1 MSENKTNNKKST
13 DKKTTT
19 AKKSTGTKK
28 TTTAKKSTGTK
39 KATTAKKSTGTKKAT
54 TAKKSTGTKK
64 ATTAKKATA
73 AKKSTTAK
81 KDNVDKKSNVDN
93 KETVDKKSNVDNKA
107 TVDKKNNDSQNSSNV
122 PKAAVVSKE
131 VSTKK
136 RNKKTRKKNKNKKK
150 KSKKDKLVLVFK
162 IFLGLFIL
170 GLVIALLILSIV
182 FIKTDSVTDENFKLA
197 AGNTEIYDRNGDLA
211 WTFGT
216 TDDYVTLDETSQ
228 YYIQGLIATEDA
240 KFYKHSGVNLIG
252 MVRATIQTIFTSS
265 DSGGSTITMQLAKIL
280 YLQGTI
286 KLDDDGKAIYDDNGN
301 MQREYPYNNKIGY
314 KLQQMVYAWKI
325 ESKYSKD
332 EILEN
337 YINLL
342 YFEGATG
349 IEGAAKY
356 YFGVASKDLSLSEAA
371 TLAGMTQLP
380 GTYNP
385 YKNLDAAT
393 NRRNIVLDRMVNQKY
408 ITKEEADK
416 AKKTN
421 IKDDLVEHKDN
432 EFSDYDALRPFFDVL
447 ESELKDVF
455 GDDFVL
461 NTSNLKIY
469 TTMDKDVQIETYKI
483 INDYYGDIYY
493 QDDVIQSGSTTLD
506 TQNGEIIS
514 IGGGRTL
521 DGNYP
526 LQNYGAFYARQPGST
541 SKPIVDYGPA
551 LEYLGWSTYHKLVDK
566 KMTYSDGKN
575 SVNNST
581 NTYLGEMPISEALA
595 RSVNTI
601 ALQAFQAVAN
611 SVGIGKIEQFMKS
624 LGITD
629 SSDINEAYS
638 IGGWK
643 DGTTTLELAGAYAAF
658 GNGGTYNE
666 PHAIRSI
673 SIPKTSKY
681 YEEYGEKYD
690 YDYESHKAMSS
701 STAFMM
707 TKMLSPSAYG
717 NITSFM
723 AAGLPNE
730 AIKSGTTNW
739 DTNSFGIKEGLPRDK
754 WAAGYNPNITTVVW
768 SGYDGKDEAKGYS
781 FDNYG
786 YWAGNIYQSIMRY
799 INSLSDGYIHD
810 DSLKQ
815 PSNVYSEKI
824 EFTTDVKGKKTL
836 RKDTFY
842 FVKNSADA
850 NARVKEKLNEDNK
863 DSDKDGL
870 KDKEEIKLGTDPKNP
885 DTDGDGL
892 KDKNEV
898 DAGTDPLKVDTDGDG
913 LKDNEE
919 LVYGSDPLKADTDG
933 DGLNDNEEK
942 ILGTMFN
949 NVDTDGD
956 KLSDKEEVR
965 LGTNPKKADTDGDG
979 LSDKKEQE
987 LKTNPLK
994 ADTDGDGINDK
1005 DDPRPLDP
1013 KKR

>member
-1 MSENKTNNKKST
+1 MSDKKKQTNNKKPSSNTKKQSSKKPST
-13 DKKTTT
+13 NAKKPSPKKASTNAKKQSPKKASTNAKKQSSKKPSTNAKKPSPKKASTNAKKQSPKKASTNAKKQSPKKASSNTKKQSPKKHIVPVGSKKKT
-19 AKKSTGTKK
+19 
-28 TTTAKKSTGTK
+28 
-39 KATTAKKSTGTKKAT
+39 
-54 TAKKSTGTKK
+54 
-64 ATTAKKATA
+64 
-73 AKKSTTAK
+73 
-81 KDNVDKKSNVDN
+81 
-93 KETVDKKSNVDNKA
+93 
-107 TVDKKNNDSQNSSNV
+107 
-122 PKAAVVSKE
+122 
-131 VSTKK
+131 
-136 RNKKTRKKNKNKKK
+136 NKKK
-150 KSKKDKLVLVFK
+150 RTKKEILILLLK
-162 IFLGLFIL
+162 ILLGLFIL
-170 GLVIALLILSIV
+170 GLVIGLLILSMI
-182 FIKTDSVTDENFKLA
+182 FIKTNDVTDENFKLA
-197 AGNTEIYDRNGDLA
+197 SGSTEIYDRNGDLA

-216 TDDYVTLDETSQ
+216 TDDYVTLDETSK
-228 YYIQGLIATEDA
+228 YYIEGLVATEDA

-252 MVRATIQTIFTSS
+252 MVRATIQTIFTSA

-286 KLDDDGKAIYDDNGN
+286 KLDEDGKAIYDDYGN
-301 MQREYPYNNKIGY
+301 MQREYPYSNKIGY

-325 ESKYSKD
+325 ENKYSKD

-356 YFGVASKDLSLSEAA
+356 YFGVPSKDLSLSEAA

-380 GTYNP
+380 AAYNP

-393 NRRNIVLDRMVNQKY
+393 SRRNIVLDRMVDQKY
-408 ITKEEADK
+408 ITKEEAEA
-416 AKKTN
+416 AKKVN
-421 IKDDLVEHKDN
+421 IKDDLVEHDN
-432 EFSDYDALRPFFDVL
+432 QEFSEYEALRPFFDVL
-447 ESELKDVF
+447 ESELKTVF

-493 QDDVIQSGSTTLD
+493 EDDVIQSGSTTLD

-551 LEYLGWSTYHKLVDK
+551 LEYLGWSTYHKLNDK
-566 KMTYSDGKN
+566 PMTYSDGKN

-581 NTYLGEMPISEALA
+581 NSFLGEMPISEALA

-601 ALQAFQAVAN
+601 ALQSFQAVAK
-611 SVGIGKIEQFMKS
+611 SAGVGKIEKFMQS

-629 SSDINEAYS
+629 SSNINEAYS

-643 DGTTTLELAGAYAAF
+643 TGTTTLELAGAYAAF

-666 PHAIRSI
+666 PHAIRNVV
-673 SIPKTSKY
+673 IPKNSKY
-681 YEEYGEKYD
+681 YEEYGDSYKYE
-690 YDYESHKAMSS
+690 YESHKAMSS
-701 STAFMM
+701 STAFMIS
-707 TKMLSPSAYG
+707 KMLSPGAYG

-739 DTNSFGIKEGLPRDK
+739 DTNSFGIQEGLPRDK
-754 WAAGYNPNITTVVW
+754 WAAGYNPNVTTVVW

-781 FDNYG
+781 FNNYG

-799 INSLSDGYIHD
+799 VNSLGDAYLHD
-810 DSLKQ
+810 DSLVQ

-824 EFTTDVKGKKTL
+824 EITKEVKGKETS

-850 NARVKEKLNEDNK
+850 SARVKEKLEEDNK
-863 DSDKDGL
+863 DTDKDGL
-870 KDKEEIKLGTDPKNP
+870 KDKEEKKLGTDPK
-885 DTDGDGL
+885 
-892 KDKNEV
+892 
-898 DAGTDPLKVDTDGDG
+898 
-913 LKDNEE
+913 
-919 LVYGSDPLKADTDG
+919 KADTDG
-933 DGLNDNEEK
+933 DGIKDKEEVKAGTNPKKKDTDGDGLSDKEERDYGSNPKKADTDDDGLNDKEEK
-942 ILGTMFN
+942 KLGTMFDN
-949 NVDTDGD
+949 PDTDGD
-956 KLSDKEEVR
+956 KLTDKEEVD
-965 LGTNPKKADTDGDG
+965 LGTNPKNPDTDGDG
-979 LSDKKEQE
+979 LSDKKEQQ
-987 LKTNPLK
+987 LKTDPLK
-994 ADTDGDGINDK
+994 PDTDGDGINDK
-1005 DDPRPLDP
+1005 DDPKPLEP
-1013 KKR
+1013 EKK

>member
-1 MSENKTNNKKST
+1 MSDNKKKTTNKKPTDKKKST
-13 DKKTTT
+13 TKKPTNKKKST
-19 AKKSTGTKK
+19 AKKSTAKK
-28 TTTAKKSTGTK
+28 TSKKGFL
-39 KATTAKKSTGTKKAT
+39 GFF
-54 TAKKSTGTKK
+54 
-64 ATTAKKATA
+64 
-73 AKKSTTAK
+73 K
-81 KDNVDKKSNVDN
+81 KDK
-93 KETVDKKSNVDNKA
+93 
-107 TVDKKNNDSQNSSNV
+107 
-122 PKAAVVSKE
+122 P
-131 VSTKK
+131 
-136 RNKKTRKKNKNKKK
+136 
-150 KSKKDKLVLVFK
+150 KSKKTKKKRTKKEKLLLALK
-162 IFLGLFIL
+162 IFLGLFVL
-170 GLVIALLILSIV
+170 GVVIALLILSMV
-182 FIKTDSVTDENFKLA
+182 FIKTDDVTDENFKLA
-197 AGNTEIYDRNGDLA
+197 SGSTEIYDRNGDLA

-252 MVRATIQTIFTSS
+252 MVRATIQTIFTSA

-286 KLDDDGKAIYDDNGN
+286 KLDDNGKAIYDDNGN

-325 ESKYSKD
+325 EKKYSKE

-356 YFGVASKDLSLSEAA
+356 YFGVPSKDLSLSEAA

-380 GTYNP
+380 AAYNP

-393 NRRNIVLDRMVNQKY
+393 SRRNIVLDRMVDQKY
-408 ITKEEADK
+408 ITKEEAES
-416 AKKTN
+416 AKKVN
-421 IKDDLVEHKDN
+421 IKDDLVEHKSD
-432 EFSDYDALRPFFDVL
+432 EFSDYEALRPFFDVL
-447 ESELKDVF
+447 ESELKGVF

-566 KMTYSDGKN
+566 KISYSDGKN

-601 ALQAFQAVAN
+601 ALQTFQAVSN
-611 SVGIGKIEQFMKS
+611 SVGVGKIEKFMQS

-629 SSDINEAYS
+629 STNINEAYS

-673 SIPKTSKY
+673 TIPKTSKY
-681 YEEYGEKYD
+681 YEEYGDKYE
-690 YDYESHKAMSS
+690 YKYESHKAMSS
-701 STAFMM
+701 STAFMI
-707 TKMLSPSAYG
+707 TKMLSPGAYG

-723 AAGLPNE
+723 ASGLPNE

-799 INSLSDGYIHD
+799 MNSLGDAYIHD
-810 DSLKQ
+810 DALVQ

-824 EFTTDVKGKKTL
+824 ELTKDVKGKETS
-836 RKDTFY
+836 RTDTFY

-850 NARVKEKLNEDNK
+850 NARVKEKLEEDNK
-863 DSDKDGL
+863 DTDKDGL
-870 KDKEEIKLGTDPKNP
+870 KDKEEKKLGTDPKKA
-885 DTDGDGL
+885 DTDGDGI

-898 DAGTDPLKVDTDGDG
+898 DAGTNPKKKDTDGDG
-913 LKDNEE
+913 LSDKEE
-919 LVYGSDPLKADTDG
+919 MDYGSNPKKKDTDG
-933 DGLNDNEEK
+933 DGLTDKEEK
-942 ILGTMFN
+942 KLGTMFDN
-949 NVDTDGD
+949 PDTDGD
-956 KLSDKEEVR
+956 KLTDKEEVN
-965 LGTNPKKADTDGDG
+965 LKTDPKNPDTDGDG

-987 LKTNPLK
+987 LKTDPLK
-994 ADTDGDGINDK
+994 VDTDGDGLSDK
-1005 DDPRPLDP
+1005 EDPKPLDP
-1013 KKR
+1013 QKTTN